1 METISLAITGMTCGH
16 CVAGVRRAL
25 AAVPGVQVQDV
36 RIGGATVT
44 ADGVPAAALVAA
56 VEDAGYQAAITD
68 AAFPEAPG
76 TGEPIHTLRRA
87 AP

>member
-1 METISLAITGMTCGH
+1 METIALAITGMSCGH

-25 AAVPGVQVQDV
+25 AAVPGVAVQDV

-44 ADGVPAAALVAA
+44 TDGVSAATLLTA
-56 VEDAGYQAAITD
+56 VEDAGYQATVVD
-68 AAFPEAPG
+68 SAAPSAPA
-76 TGEPIHTLRRA
+76 EPLHALRRA

>member
-25 AAVPGVQVQDV
+25 AAVPGVAVQDV

-56 VEDAGYQAAITD
+56 VEDAGYSATLADPAA
-68 AAFPEAPG
+68 PAPS
-76 TGEPIHTLRRA
+76 GEPLHALRRA